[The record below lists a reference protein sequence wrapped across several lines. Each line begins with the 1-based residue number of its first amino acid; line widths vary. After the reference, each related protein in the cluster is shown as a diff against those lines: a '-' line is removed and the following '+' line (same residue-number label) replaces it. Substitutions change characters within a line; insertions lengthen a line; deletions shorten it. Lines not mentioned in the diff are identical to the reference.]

1 MPDAHILVLAGV
13 IVKIQRGIA
22 QKNERHA
29 ARRPAMNQFSE
40 PESTGVD
47 IGAAIR
53 RHREAVGMTVIQLAR
68 HLGVSRNTVANY
80 EGGRTEPSA
89 SELVRLA
96 DALGCTIQ
104 DLLGGPAAVAPP
116 RFAFRAH
123 KKLRED
129 PGVIRIARKYLRAYI
144 EIEAI
149 TEARLTGELTRW
161 ELDQESSSQR
171 WIEAVAADLRKISN
185 IRDTGPENIAST
197 LESMGVRCLFFD
209 YEGRGLD
216 GVSVEQG
223 GMRLVLLH
231 NRAKGVERTISSAAH
246 ELGHLV
252 LHPNLFTQ
260 DPEEEA
266 TDRDYEDE
274 ANYFAG
280 CFLVPT
286 DELVRVW
293 HEEHLRRL
301 PLVDALLLLKRVFH
315 VSFWFLFKRTSQV
328 GLTDVKYPLLVNQ
341 VKKHLGI
348 DGPATWDNLEPEPLP
363 AQSLCRST
371 RFERLVRSAFIQ
383 DKIGPAKV
391 AEVLQIT
398 VDDAHKLTESW
409 LRPPNEFVE

>member
-1 MPDAHILVLAGV
+1 MKPL
-13 IVKIQRGIA
+13 
-22 QKNERHA
+22 
-29 ARRPAMNQFSE
+29 PE
-40 PESTGVD
+40 PESAGVD

-53 RHREAVGMTVIQLAR
+53 RHREAVGMTVVQLAR
-68 HLGVSRNTVANY
+68 HLGVSRNTLANY
-80 EGGRTEPSA
+80 EGGRTEPTA

-96 DALGCTIQ
+96 DALGCSIQ
-104 DLLGGPAAVAPP
+104 DLLGGPAAPPPP

-129 PGVIRIARKYLRAYI
+129 PTVTVIARKFLRAYT
-144 EIEAI
+144 EIEVI

-161 ELDQESSSQR
+161 ELDSEASPPKR
-171 WIEAVAADLRKISN
+171 WIESVAGDLRKISN

-216 GVSVEQG
+216 GVSAEQG

-231 NRAKGVERTISSAAH
+231 NRSRGVERTISSAAH

-252 LHPNLFTQ
+252 LHPNLFTHN
-260 DPEEEA
+260 PEEEA

-315 VSFWFLFKRTSQV
+315 VSFWFLFKRASQV
-328 GLTDVKYPLLVNQ
+328 GLTDLKYPILVSQ

-348 DGPATWDNLEPEPLP
+348 EGTARMEDLEPEPLP

-371 RFERLVRSAFIQ
+371 RFERLVRSAFVQ
-383 DKIGPAKV
+383 EKIGTAKV
-391 AEVLQIT
+391 AELLQIT
-398 VDDAHKLTESW
+398 VDAAQELTATW
-409 LRPPNEFVE
+409 LRPPNEFLD

>member
-1 MPDAHILVLAGV
+1 MNLFSDQDSAG
-13 IVKIQRGIA
+13 A
-22 QKNERHA
+22 
-29 ARRPAMNQFSE
+29 
-40 PESTGVD
+40 D

-53 RHREAVGMTVIQLAR
+53 RQREAVGMTVVELAR
-68 HLGVSRNTVANY
+68 QLGISRNTLANY
-80 EGGRTEPSA
+80 ESGRTEPTA

-96 DALGCTIQ
+96 DALGCTVQ
-104 DLLGGPAAVAPP
+104 DLLGGSAAPAPP

-129 PGVIRIARKYLRAYI
+129 SAVRVVASKFLRAYT
-144 EIEAI
+144 EIEAL
-149 TEARLTGELTRW
+149 TEARLTGELSRW
-161 ELDQESSSQR
+161 ELDAEASPPKT
-171 WIEAVAADLRKISN
+171 WIEAVAADLRKVSN
-185 IRDTGPENIAST
+185 IRDTGPENIAAT

-209 YEGRGLD
+209 RDGRGLD
-216 GVSVEQG
+216 GLSVVQG

-231 NRAKGVERTISSAAH
+231 NRQKGVERTISSAAH

-252 LHPNLFTQ
+252 LHPTLFTPTE
-260 DPEEEA
+260 DDAAP
-266 TDRDYEDE
+266 DRDYEDE

-280 CFLVPT
+280 CFLVPS

-315 VSFWFLFKRTSQV
+315 VSFWFLYTRVSQV
-328 GLTDVKYPLLVNQ
+328 GLTDVKYPVLVSK

-348 DGPATWDNLEPEPLP
+348 DGTARMEDLEPEPLP
-363 AQSLCRST
+363 PQSLYRST

-391 AEVLQIT
+391 AELLQIT
-398 VDDAHKLTESW
+398 VDDAQELTATW
-409 LRPPNEFVE
+409 RRPPNEIVD